1 MKIEDIMNA
10 SSENLFIIEIDL
22 PNHPKLLEKMP
33 RIQVLMESMEFVAST
48 TVDIK
53 DEIELKIGVCTCG
66 CSDPQDYFNIA
77 LALSNLTLRV
87 LNNHDIDNLESP
99 NGDNVIITTKD

>member
-10 SSENLFIIEIDL
+10 SSQNLFIIEIDL

-33 RIQVLMESMEFVAST
+33 RIQELMEGMELVAST
-48 TVDIK
+48 AVDIN

-66 CSDPQDYFNIA
+66 CTNP
-77 LALSNLTLRV
+77 
-87 LNNHDIDNLESP
+87 
-99 NGDNVIITTKD
+99 